1 MHTRPSSATYAAGPM
16 CTPFFN
22 GLVPGSSGVSGWLI
36 FVFLLWGCKS
46 LQLLQSL
53 LSLSLSIGDWLF
65 LIVWIASWF
74 NYRLAIPP
82 LSAPS
87 LSLYFLY
94 AGQTLGQMF
103 CQWVCMIVLSQVV
116 LPATSLFHFESTW
129 CYSFPLAYVV
139 PSYSLNFRNP
149 LMFSLLLPVP
159 VVTE

>member
-1 MHTRPSSATYAAGPM
+1 MVGIVVLPMGLQKSSTPS
-16 CTPFFN
+16 
-22 GLVPGSSGVSGWLI
+22 VP
-36 FVFLLWGCKS
+36 
-46 LQLLQSL
+46 
-53 LSLSLSIGDWLF
+53 SLSLSIGDWLF
-65 LIVWIASWF
+65 LITWIASWF

-94 AGQTLGQMF
+94 AGKILGQMF
-103 CQWVCMIVLSQVV
+103 CQWVGMIVLSQVV

-129 CYSFPLAYVV
+129 CYSFPLGYVV
-139 PSYSLNFRNP
+139 PSYSFNFRNP